1 MAKSGQTS
9 FRRILLTRLLL
20 LSVPVLLLGM
30 CVTFSVT
37 YRKAR
42 SALLETARQNLTES
56 AVRKGESIGQL
67 IAALKM
73 NLLSASQSSVLA
85 RGDLAEDRAF
95 VENLAQRLPTDI
107 QCVQLIDWQTQD
119 AIASTCDDEPLG
131 DFSQMDW
138 SDRDLNP
145 LGERSPIFLEA
156 VVPDK
161 GAESTRHSRSLQ
173 PGINLLRL
181 LLGTPVYD
189 AEGNIRYILA
199 IQSLLVQ
206 KEDLRP
212 RSLTGY
218 SVILD
223 PEGTILMHP
232 DLTRVGRNILN
243 EQDPERLQ
251 SLLRNA
257 IAGRQDF
264 LHLVEDDLELLA
276 GYTAIPSPVSEEQNQ
291 KWVVL
296 AVTPLDAA
304 LSGLFEIQKTLL
316 TLLLLLTLALIS
328 ASVLATLYISRELA
342 LPLEK
347 LRDYALNN
355 DRSHSPEKIPRN
367 FKIREFNQL
376 AIALKGMLE
385 RLKTWAQEVESAWE
399 EAQNANQLKSEFLTT
414 ISHELRTPLNGII
427 GSVSLV
433 KDGFCDDR
441 EEEVE
446 FLEQANSAAVHL
458 LGIIDDILDLSK
470 IEAGHLSITHAQTDL
485 GKILNEAI
493 ALQTA
498 PIREKGLELIQSERD
513 REYIVYADPDK
524 LKQVFINLID
534 NAVKFTKTGSITIDV
549 SANLSESE
557 EVPTQEPSDAPI
569 TDSEH
574 QVVVK
579 IIDTGIGIEPEQL
592 EKVFLPFVMVDGS
605 TTREAGGAG
614 LGLAISRHLV
624 ELMSGKIQ
632 LFSPGKDE
640 GTTVT
645 IELPLLKVAE

>member
-30 CVTFSVT
+30 CVTFTVT

-56 AVRKGESIGQL
+56 AVRKGESISQL

-85 RGDLAEDRAF
+85 TGNLAEDSAF
-95 VENLAQRLPTDI
+95 LENLARRLPTDI
-107 QCVQLIDWQTQD
+107 QCIQLIDWQTQN
-119 AIASTCDDEPLG
+119 AIASTCDKESLG
-131 DFSQMDW
+131 NFSQMDW
-138 SDRDLNP
+138 SESP
-145 LGERSPIFLEA
+145 PQSPGVTPPIFLQA
-156 VVPDK
+156 IVPEETS
-161 GAESTRHSRSLQ
+161 ASNSESLQ

-189 AEGNIRYILA
+189 AEGNIRYVLA
-199 IQSLLVQ
+199 IESLLLQ

-223 PEGTILMHP
+223 PQGTILMHP
-232 DLTRVGRNILN
+232 DLERVGGNILN
-243 EQDPERLQ
+243 EQDPARLQ

-264 LHLVEDDLELLA
+264 LHLVENDLELLA
-276 GYTAIPSPVSEEQNQ
+276 GYTAIPSPASEEQNQ

-304 LSGLFEIQKTLL
+304 LSALFEIQKTLL
-316 TLLLLLTLALIS
+316 ILLSLLTLALIG

-347 LRDYALNN
+347 LRDFALNK
-355 DRSHSPEKIPRN
+355 DRFHSPDAIPRN

-376 AIALKGMLE
+376 AIALKGMIE
-385 RLKTWAQEVESAWE
+385 RLKTWAQEVESSWE

-427 GSVSLV
+427 GSISLI

-441 EEEVE
+441 EEEME
-446 FLEQANSAAVHL
+446 FLEQADSAAIHL

-470 IEAGHLSITHAQTDL
+470 IEAGHLSITPAQTNL
-485 GKILNEAI
+485 GEVLTKAI

-498 PIREKGLELIQSERD
+498 PIREKGLELIQPARD

-534 NAVKFTKTGSITIDV
+534 NAVKFTKTGTITIDV
-549 SANLSESE
+549 STNLAE
-557 EVPTQEPSDAPI
+557 SDAVQTPELLKKTN
-569 TDSEH
+569 TDEEH
-574 QVVVK
+574 QVIVK
-579 IIDTGIGIEPEQL
+579 IIDTGIGIEPDQL

-624 ELMSGKIQ
+624 ELMNGNIQ
-632 LFSPGKDE
+632 LFSSGTDK

-645 IELPLLKVAE
+645 IELPLLTVSE